1 MKDIESELGD
11 MGLSCDL
18 WERYGFWTIC
28 ISSLIKFHESFQDGI
43 DLLIS
48 RIDMILDL
56 DLELKISH
64 SWIEEGGQGN
74 AGLGTCRAARSWDET
89 KNFINKERRE
99 LDRLSQTSSRKGPRF
114 FEVTIGFKYSK
125 KHIRDFNR

>member
-18 WERYGFWTIC
+18 WERHGFWTIST
-28 ISSLIKFHESFQDGI
+28 SSLIKFHESFQDGI

-64 SWIEEGGQGN
+64 SWIGN
-74 AGLGTCRAARSWDET
+74 KPLRLESWDET
-89 KNFINKERRE
+89 KNFLNKERRE

-114 FEVTIGFKYSK
+114 LEVTIGFKYPK

>member
-1 MKDIESELGD
+1 
-11 MGLSCDL
+11 
-18 WERYGFWTIC
+18 
-28 ISSLIKFHESFQDGI
+28 
-43 DLLIS
+43 
-48 RIDMILDL
+48 MILDL

-74 AGLGTCRAARSWDET
+74 KSLRLESWDET